1 MSLGT
6 VAPSTISA
14 AVKRT
19 SSESSEKRRGKD
31 KDLMR
36 CVLLGLA
43 TGFCTCS
50 SSGSSSELTAV
61 CVSELSLLLPVS
73 LLSSPDSTDTS
84 CFILGMERD
93 FDRHL
98 LTGGD
103 STSFGSTFLLRRT
116 LDCRGNKTTQH
127 LLVEVHRERH
137 TRKGSTNTYS
147 QMQEY
152 YMRTYVLN
160 HSGSPCSSCILPTPL
175 STGDLWQFE
184 TPQRMLYIGSG
195 S

>member
-1 MSLGT
+1 MWSCSAMSLGT

-19 SSESSEKRRGKD
+19 SSESSEKRRGTD
-31 KDLMR
+31 MDLMR
-36 CVLLGLA
+36 CVLFCL

-98 LTGGD
+98 PTGGG
-103 STSFGSTFLLRRT
+103 STSFGSTFLLSRT
-116 LDCRGNKTTQH
+116 LDCKD
-127 LLVEVHRERH
+127 
-137 TRKGSTNTYS
+137 TR
-147 QMQEY
+147 Q
-152 YMRTYVLN
+152 
-160 HSGSPCSSCILPTPL
+160 HSGC
-175 STGDLWQFE
+175 
-184 TPQRMLYIGSG
+184 
-195 S
+195 